1 MHWEVKETK
10 THHKISIPHIHKI
23 EGEAGFWAKV
33 AKTGKVEEIKFQTL
47 LGLRQIE
54 GILVG
59 RRVTDV
65 PIVVSRICGICP
77 VPHILCAI
85 GAIEKALDIK
95 TSIQTNLFR
104 KLLLAANIIHSH
116 TLHLFFLSL
125 PDFLNLDN
133 DLELTKR
140 FKKETKAAL
149 KIRNFALEI
158 TRAIGGRVVHPIT
171 PRIGGF
177 SRLPTKAKLKQI
189 LNKAEEARECS
200 ILLVDIFKKIEYP
213 NLEKKSVFVSTFSNK
228 DYSFYLE
235 NFIKSGKEKFTVG
248 DFYSTKIEEDL
259 KNPPVKKVKLKGDAY
274 MVGAIARLKNN
285 ESFLKVFAKEKL
297 EQFRKERKISKENFL
312 KNTFYNL
319 FSQAIEVLHFL
330 DITTDLIKTILELP
344 PIEGNIDIKPKLSSG
359 LAALEAPRGTL
370 FHYYEINKQGRIANC
385 NIITPTAQ
393 FLHNI
398 EEDLKV
404 FLPEI
409 LNLKKEEK
417 IKKIRSLIRVYDPCI
432 SCATH

>member
-1 MHWEVKETK
+1 MHWEVKETN

-33 AKTGKVEEIKFQTL
+33 AKTGNVEEIKFQTL

-59 RRVTDV
+59 RRVADV

-85 GAIEKALDIK
+85 GAIEKALNIK
-95 TSIQTNLFR
+95 TSLQTNLLR

-125 PDFLNLDN
+125 PDFLSLEN
-133 DLELTKR
+133 DLELTKK

-158 TRAIGGRVVHPIT
+158 TRAVGGRAVHPIT

-177 SRLPTKAKLKQI
+177 SRLPTKEKLRQI
-189 LNKAEEARECS
+189 LNKTEEARECS
-200 ILLVDIFKKIEYP
+200 ILLADTFKKIEYP
-213 NLEKKSVFVSTFSNK
+213 NFERESVFVSIFSNK
-228 DYSFYLE
+228 DYPFYLE
-235 NFIKSGKEKFTVG
+235 KFIKSGKEKFTVG
-248 DFYSTKIEEDL
+248 DFYSTQIEEDL
-259 KNPPVKKVKLKGDAY
+259 KNPPVKRVKFKGEAY

-285 ESFLKVFAKEKL
+285 ENFLKVFAKEKL

-312 KNTFYNL
+312 KNIFYNL
-319 FSQAIEVLHFL
+319 FSQAVEVLHFF
-330 DITTDLIKTILELP
+330 DIATDLIKTILDLP
-344 PIEGNIDIKPKLSSG
+344 LIEESTDIKLKPSSG

-370 FHYYEINKQGRIANC
+370 FHYYEINKQGRITSC

-398 EEDLKV
+398 EEDLRI